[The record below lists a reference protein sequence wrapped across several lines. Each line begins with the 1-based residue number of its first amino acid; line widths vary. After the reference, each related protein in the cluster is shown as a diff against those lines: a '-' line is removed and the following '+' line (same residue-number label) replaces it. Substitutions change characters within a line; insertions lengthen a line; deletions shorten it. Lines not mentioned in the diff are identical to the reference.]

1 MKNLNK
7 FTKDE
12 LINKFK
18 NLDNLNKVDSNQ
30 SQSKYQWI
38 LKIIDKI
45 LYFKTL
51 IIKMTL
57 IGLIIRWIKKYSLAK
72 KLWHIFSLIGSSL
85 LSISLIDIYSW
96 DFISW
101 IKETSIY
108 KWYSD
113 LFIWSKNEIKST
125 EIKDI
130 SSISKTNWEETEIN
144 QNNRRD
150 NRSIIEKIINKEPE
164 VLSNE
169 EVNSLEKQSEESNN
183 YNYKYYFIIG
193 TLIITTGIVW
203 YYWNDIRPGDAANT
217 VIEKIRSFRSWFN
230 NNENIINDNNPG
242 NNTTNIPTNISP
254 SNEDIQL
261 SDNTN
266 PPNYESINKKG
277 KLPLTS
283 PSLESLNQHALES
296 WSSSSSHIINNLDKS
311 PEGSTTSSID
321 SNETIKPSLESSVIG
336 LTSTELIII
345 NKVKNEWKELIP
357 TSMLEKINYIESNID
372 SDNFSIKEVIF
383 KNLADIEIENWGLI
397 EKYKNLENK
406 IDSID
411 YLQLKLISEL
421 INDWVSKH
429 S

>member
-12 LINKFK
+12 LIKQYKKLEEQN
-18 NLDNLNKVDSNQ
+18 NN
-30 SQSKYQWI
+30 
-38 LKIIDKI
+38 
-45 LYFKTL
+45 KTL
-51 IIKMTL
+51 IIKIINYIIYFKSFNLKITL
-57 IGLIIRWIKKYSLAK
+57 ITLIIKWIRKYSLIQ
-72 KLWHIFSLIGSSL
+72 KLWHIFSLIGNAL
-85 LSISLIDIYSW
+85 LGFTLIDIYSW
-96 DFISW
+96 DVISW

-113 LFIWSKNEIKST
+113 LFYKEDIISNKKEDIPSRLNEINKNSNENQT
-125 EIKDI
+125 NSER
-130 SSISKTNWEETEIN
+130 SS
-144 QNNRRD
+144 R
-150 NRSIIEKIINKEPE
+150 IIEWINRDSEKTKVNNLE
-164 VLSNE
+164 VLNQE
-169 EVNSLEKQSEESNN
+169 EFNSIEEKTYNA
-183 YNYKYYFIIG
+183 NYKYYFILG

-217 VIEKIRSFRSWFN
+217 IMDKIRSFRSWFS

-321 SNETIKPSLESSVIG
+321 SNETIKPSLESSVVG

-345 NKVKNEWKELIP
+345 NKVKYEWKELIP

-372 SDNFSIKEVIF
+372 SDDFSIKEVIF
-383 KNLADIEIENWGLI
+383 KNLADIEIENWELI